1 MSDNALGCCVL
12 LPCSSQSS
20 WVVPQR
26 CLGEIVTVPSS
37 DEQPPAEIS
46 WRGQFVPVVD
56 FGSKDTVPWRDH
68 RGGAGLIAIMLG
80 QRDEACQYFGV
91 AVRGGALGV
100 SDLPED
106 DIEDLPDPELDFIKA
121 AFRMNGDIYQVPDLL
136 SLQRAIGAGNAVIQ

>member
-1 MSDNALGCCVL
+1 MSDKAPGCCVL
-12 LPCSSQSS
+12 LPCSSERS

-46 WRGQFVPVVD
+46 WRGQLVPVVD
-56 FGSKDTVPWRDH
+56 FGSTDTVPWRDH
-68 RGGAGLIAIMLG
+68 RGGAGLIAVMLG

-100 SDLPED
+100 SDLSED
-106 DIEDLPDPELDFIKA
+106 DIEDLPGPESDFITA
-121 AFRMNGDIYQVPDLL
+121 AFRMNGDIYEVPDLL
-136 SLQRAIGAGNAVIQ
+136 SLQRAIGAGDAVIQ